1 MCMMPATKWYA
12 SAASNPQATSFAR
25 ILLARASWTAAKP
38 AADDSDLSNAQNAKT
53 RPTNK
58 ITPVMRWTI
67 DVKAGNGKWI
77 VVISRLTGRLLFTA
91 LYTLSWLARC
101 PNGSGPSGQWFEV
114 GGSPLPRRTMT
125 TSTCQSRGVD
135 YRDMRPQ

>member
-12 SAASNPQATSFAR
+12 RAANKPQAINFAST
-25 ILLARASWTAAKP
+25 LLVRVSWTAAKP
-38 AADDSDLSNAQNAKT
+38 AADDSDLSNAQNAKI
-53 RPTNK
+53 RPTNN

-67 DVKAGNGKWI
+67 DVKAGSGKWI

-101 PNGSGPSGQWFEV
+101 PMGQAQA
-114 GGSPLPRRTMT
+114 GGGLR
-125 TSTCQSRGVD
+125 
-135 YRDMRPQ
+135 